1 MQLGFGDLVQFFDAQ
16 HHVYV
21 VDMVKVTLEFGKFV
35 VHIITQSFGN
45 LDMVSGQVNLHNVFL
60 LFA

>member
-1 MQLGFGDLVQFFDAQ
+1 M
-16 HHVYV
+16 YV

-35 VHIITQSFGN
+35 IHIITQSFGN